1 MGLRTSVIA
10 RLVVMGII
18 LMGLL
23 IPLSMVQ
30 SVVSE
35 RTARRDSVASDVSS
49 TWGGSQTVAG
59 PVLVVPYQ
67 CTVTDHDGKI
77 RMVTGRATFLPESL
91 NVQGSLAWQIR
102 GRTFFKTVVYSAHL
116 VVTGRFSPPD
126 LSAVTRGDVQPL
138 WKESVVSLG
147 VSDPRGIA
155 KRVALDW
162 PGGDHPFEPGIVDN
176 GLMASG
182 LHAPVDLTALSGSKT
197 AIPFSL
203 TLDLNGSPALRVL
216 PVGNDTTVRLSSSWP
231 HPGFIGAPLPQSRS
245 VDTTGFTAQWDVP
258 YFGRGF
264 SRAWTDAG
272 LDREKVKTQAETAA
286 FGVSLVQPV
295 DIYQQAERAVKYAVM
310 FIVLTFV
317 VFFLFEVV
325 RARLLHPVQ
334 YVFVGFALCVFYLL
348 LVSLSE
354 HIGFDVAYAAAAV
367 ATTALI
373 ASYSM
378 FVLGG
383 LLEGGLVGT
392 AVAAVYGF
400 LYLLLRLEDYALLAG
415 SVGLFATLSVVMLLT
430 RKVNWYDL
438 RLGTA
443 DQSATK

>member
-1 MGLRTSVIA
+1 MTLRTSVIA
-10 RLVVMGII
+10 RLVVMGMI
-18 LMGLL
+18 LIGLL

-35 RTARRDSVASDVSS
+35 RTARRDSVINDVSS

-67 CTVTDHDGKI
+67 CTVTDRDGPRI
-77 RMVTGRATFLPESL
+77 VTGRATFLPDSL
-91 NVQGSLAWQIR
+91 SVQGSLGPQIR
-102 GRTFFKTVVYSAHL
+102 GRSFFDTVVYSAHL

-126 LSAVTRGDVQPL
+126 LSPVTRGDVQPL
-138 WKESVVSLG
+138 WKESVVNLG

-155 KRVALDW
+155 KRVSLDW
-162 PGGDHPFEPGIVDN
+162 EGADHPFEPGIVDT

-182 LHAPVDLTALSGSKT
+182 LHARVDLTAGSALKT

-203 TLDLNGSPALRVL
+203 TLDLNGSRDLRVL
-216 PVGNDTTVRLSSSWP
+216 PAGNDTSVRLASSWP
-231 HPGFIGAPLPQSRS
+231 HPGFIGAPLPQSRT
-245 VDTTGFTAQWDVP
+245 VDASGFTAQWDVP

-272 LDREKVKTQAETAA
+272 LDREKMKTQAEAAA

-354 HIGFDVAYAAAAV
+354 HTGFDIAYAAAAV
-367 ATTALI
+367 GTTALI
-373 ASYSM
+373 SSYSM

-383 LLEGGLVGT
+383 VLEGALVGI
-392 AVAAVYGF
+392 AIAAVYAF

-415 SVGLFATLSVVMLLT
+415 SLGLFATLSVVMLLT

-438 RLGTA
+438 RLGTGDRDLA
-443 DQSATK
+443 G

>member
-10 RLVVMGII
+10 RLIVMGII

-23 IPLSMVQ
+23 IPLTMVQ

-35 RTARRDSVASDVSS
+35 RAARRDSVVSDLSS
-49 TWGGSQTVAG
+49 TWGGLQTVAG
-59 PVLVVPYQ
+59 PLLVVPYQ
-67 CTVTDHDGKI
+67 CTITDNDGKT
-77 RMVTGRATFLPESL
+77 RLVTGRATFLPEALDLQGTLAPEIRQRSL
-91 NVQGSLAWQIR
+91 
-102 GRTFFKTVVYSAHL
+102 FKTVVYSAHL
-116 VVTGRFSPPD
+116 TIAGRFTPPD
-126 LSAVTRGDVQPL
+126 LSAVTRGVVQPL
-138 WKESVVSLG
+138 WNEAIVG
-147 VSDPRGIA
+147 IGITDPRGIA
-155 KRVALDW
+155 KRVTLNWAGADNPL
-162 PGGDHPFEPGIVDN
+162 EPGVVDS
-176 GLMASG
+176 GVLTAG
-182 LHAPVDLTALSGSKT
+182 LHAGVDLTAPSASKA

-203 TLDLNGSPALRVL
+203 VLDLNGSRDLRILPA
-216 PVGNDTTVRLSSSWP
+216 GNDTTVRLASSWP
-231 HPGFIGAPLPQSRS
+231 HPGFIGSSSPQSHTINAS
-245 VDTTGFTAQWDVP
+245 GFTAVWEVP

-264 SRAWTDAG
+264 SRTWIDAG
-272 LDREKVKTQAETAA
+272 LDREKMKNQADASA

-295 DIYQQAERAVKYAVM
+295 DIYQQSERAVKYAVL

-334 YVFVGFALCVFYLL
+334 YVFVGFALCIFYLL

-354 HIGFDVAYAAAAV
+354 HIGFDPAYAVAAV

-373 ASYSM
+373 SSYSM

-383 LLEGGLVGT
+383 RLEGLLVG
-392 AVAAVYGF
+392 ASVGAVYGF

-415 SVGLFATLSVVMLLT
+415 SVGLFAMLSVVMLLT

-438 RLGTA
+438 RLGAA
-443 DQSATK
+443 D

>member
-1 MGLRTSVIA
+1 
-10 RLVVMGII
+10 
-18 LMGLL
+18 
-23 IPLSMVQ
+23 
-30 SVVSE
+30 
-35 RTARRDSVASDVSS
+35 
-49 TWGGSQTVAG
+49 
-59 PVLVVPYQ
+59 
-67 CTVTDHDGKI
+67 
-77 RMVTGRATFLPESL
+77 
-91 NVQGSLAWQIR
+91 
-102 GRTFFKTVVYSAHL
+102 
-116 VVTGRFSPPD
+116 
-126 LSAVTRGDVQPL
+126 
-138 WKESVVSLG
+138 
-147 VSDPRGIA
+147 
-155 KRVALDW
+155 
-162 PGGDHPFEPGIVDN
+162 
-176 GLMASG
+176 
-182 LHAPVDLTALSGSKT
+182 
-197 AIPFSL
+197 
-203 TLDLNGSPALRVL
+203 
-216 PVGNDTTVRLSSSWP
+216 
-231 HPGFIGAPLPQSRS
+231 
-245 VDTTGFTAQWDVP
+245 
-258 YFGRGF
+258 
-264 SRAWTDAG
+264 
-272 LDREKVKTQAETAA
+272 
-286 FGVSLVQPV
+286 
-295 DIYQQAERAVKYAVM
+295 VM